1 MVTLV
6 DDVGSFP
13 LPPYASRE
21 AFSRAYDIARQ
32 TIINGEDPSKDEF
45 ARKNYCSVVLD
56 SFRRKLQTGLD
67 VANFPQNQ
75 DAIKKVG
82 EVIHTAME
90 KGTFVVDSKEAI
102 LPEVQVINGEAKQLS
117 EEIGKKIALRV
128 SLFGPM
134 EQYLKE
140 IGTTAYADVLD
151 SFAETIRRFCQS
163 SLLDNKYI
171 KTEVVSIDE
180 PSFGFL
186 NVNADSSLLC
196 EVMNKAFDFGG
207 VTRQIHLHSSAR
219 LPDLLGVKNVD
230 VLSFEY
236 AASPKNIEGISKRML
251 EKADKFIRVGVSR
264 TDIDAIL
271 AELHDKGIAKPA
283 SEQLVETQEVIRK
296 RFLSAKEKYGERMT
310 FTGPDCGLG
319 SWPSQE
325 SAQLLLE
332 RTVNAVKSG

>member
-1 MVTLV
+1 MDTLV

-13 LPPYASRE
+13 LTPSTNRE
-21 AFSRAYDIARQ
+21 AFSRAYEAARQ
-32 TIINGEDPSKDEF
+32 AIINGEDPSKDEF
-45 ARKNYCSVVLD
+45 TQKNYCTVILD

-75 DAIKKVG
+75 DAIRKVG
-82 EVIHTAME
+82 EVIHKAME
-90 KGTFVVDSKEAI
+90 KGSFVVDEKEAI
-102 LPEVQVINGEAKQLS
+102 LPEVHVINSHAKRLS
-117 EEIGKKIALRV
+117 EEFGKKIALRV

-140 IGTTAYADVLD
+140 IGTTAYADVLE
-151 SFAETIRRFCQS
+151 SFAETIRRFCKT

-186 NVNADSSLLC
+186 NINADSSLLC
-196 EVMNKAFDFGG
+196 EVMTKAFDFIGA
-207 VTRQIHLHSSAR
+207 TRQIHLHSSAR
-219 LPDLLGVKNVD
+219 LPDLLGVKNID

-236 AASPKNIEGISKRML
+236 AASPKNIEGISKRLL
-251 EKADKFIRVGVSR
+251 ETSDKFIRVGVAR

-271 AELHDKGIAKPA
+271 AELHDQGVAKPSA
-283 SEQLVETQEVIRK
+283 EQLVETQETIRK
-296 RFLSAKEKYGERMT
+296 RFIFAKEKYGDRMT

-319 SWPSQE
+319 GWPSQE

-332 RTVNAVKSG
+332 RTVTAVKSP